1 MTKTPAPRK
10 SKIVKLPISK
20 FIDTKYRD
28 YSVYVLESRGIPS
41 FYDALTPVQRYI
53 LMNTPQAFT
62 KTLSVVGDSIKDG
75 YHHGDLSLGKAIS
88 KLARP
93 FGSSL
98 QILEGYG
105 FFGSEVCPDPAA
117 ARYTS
122 VKLSKETSE
131 ILKKYKYLTEKTPDG
146 PYKPFWLDIPLGLT
160 TSIVGIAVGYKTTIL
175 PRKLSDIQEYLEGKR
190 DKVRPHFHDFHGTIQ
205 KHRGLERAWILSSK
219 IEVKD
224 KRAEIRELPPIL
236 NYASVLKR
244 LDYLFNRYEGLIK
257 ILNNSNK
264 KVNIDIIYTGKSTKE
279 WEEIQTYI
287 EKSFSIIVTESPVFV
302 KDGQVLVY
310 ENIEQY
316 LDDYK
321 WQIKRLLWK
330 NTEYERNWL
339 SNELDFNI
347 AKEKFIEFILKQ
359 KRSVQEV
366 DLFLKPF
373 VIEVKVRLEG
383 LTSKKFTKDELAA
396 TKLKIEELKKDLKAK
411 EKDLIKN
418 KAAFDKMLDPTIARG
433 ISSKNTTAVDLFDT
447 DDMKEVGGIM
457 IWDGEDPFDFID
469 KDKKEEEEELE
480 EIDE

>member
-1 MTKTPAPRK
+1 MTK

-53 LMNTPQAFT
+53 LMNTPLSFT
-62 KTLSVVGDSIKDG
+62 KTLSVVGDSMKDG

-105 FFGSEVCPDPAA
+105 FFGSEVCPEPAA

-122 VKLSKETSE
+122 VKLSKETAE
-131 ILKKYKYLTEKTPDG
+131 ILKKYKHLTVKEPDG
-146 PYKPFWLDIPLGLT
+146 PYQPFWTDIPLGLT

-175 PRKLSDIQEYLEGKR
+175 PRKLSDIKEYLEGKR
-190 DKVRPHFHDFHGTIQ
+190 DRVPPHFHDFHGTIH
-205 KHRGLERAWILSSK
+205 KHRNLDRAWILSSK
-219 IEVKD
+219 ITIND

-236 NYASVLKR
+236 NYTSVLKR

-264 KVNIDIIYTGKSTKE
+264 KVNIDIIYTGRNPKE

-287 EKSFSIIVTESPVFV
+287 EKSFSIIVTENPVFI

-321 WQIKRLLWK
+321 WQVKRLLWK
-330 NTEYERNWL
+330 NTEWERNWL
-339 SNELDFNI
+339 SNELLFNR
-347 AKEKFIEFILKQ
+347 AKEEFVNFVLQ
-359 KRSVQEV
+359 KKRTVQELDV
-366 DLFLKPF
+366 FLKPYTAD
-373 VIEVKVRLEG
+373 IKARLEG

-396 TKLKIEELKKDLKAK
+396 TKIRIKELEQDLKAK
-411 EKDLIKN
+411 QKDLIKA
-418 KAAFDKMLDPTIARG
+418 KAAFEKMKDPTLSRG
-433 ISSKNTTAVDLFDT
+433 VSSKNTTAVDLFDT
-447 DDMKEVGGIM
+447 EDMNEVNGIM
-457 IWDGEDPFDFID
+457 IWDGEDPFDHPENESGLNNSNIS
-469 KDKKEEEEELE
+469 
-480 EIDE
+480 DEDDE

>member
-1 MTKTPAPRK
+1 MTK

-53 LMNTPQAFT
+53 LMNTPMSFT
-62 KTLSVVGDSIKDG
+62 KTLSVVGDSMKDG

-105 FFGSEVCPDPAA
+105 FFGSEVCPEPAA

-122 VKLSKETSE
+122 VKLSKETAE
-131 ILKKYKYLTEKTPDG
+131 ILKKYKHLTVKEPEG
-146 PYKPFWLDIPLGLT
+146 PYQPFWTDIPLGLT

-175 PRKLSDIQEYLEGKR
+175 PRKLTDIKEYLEGKR
-190 DKVRPHFHDFHGTIQ
+190 DKVPPHFHDFHGTIH
-205 KHRGLERAWILSSK
+205 KHRNMDRAWILSSK
-219 IEVKD
+219 ITINE

-236 NYASVLKR
+236 NYTSVLKR

-264 KVNIDIIYTGKSTKE
+264 KVNIDIIYTGRNTKE

-287 EKSFSIIVTESPVFV
+287 EKSFSIIVTENPVFI

-330 NTEYERNWL
+330 NTEWEKNWL
-339 SNELDFNI
+339 SNELIFNR
-347 AKEKFIEFILKQ
+347 AKEEFVNFVLQ
-359 KRSVQEV
+359 RKRTVRELDV
-366 DLFLKPF
+366 FLKPYTTD
-373 VIEVKVRLEG
+373 IKARLEG

-396 TKLKIEELKKDLKAK
+396 TKIKIKELEQELKAK
-411 EKDLIKN
+411 QKDLIKA
-418 KAAFDKMLDPTIARG
+418 KAAFDKMKDPTLSRG
-433 ISSKNTTAVDLFDT
+433 VSSKNTTAVDLFDT
-447 DDMKEVGGIM
+447 EDMNEVNGIM
-457 IWDGEDPFDFID
+457 IWDGEDPYD
-469 KDKKEEEEELE
+469 KGGEKVEDVE
-480 EIDE
+480 EIDI